1 VLWRHILRYNE
12 KEIGA
17 AIAEH
22 RRLLDRVEQLLTAES
37 PEDLGSFLARA
48 RDLREAIP
56 RGAKDTLMGD
66 HTIHVDLVDSPGG
79 IAQVTGKLA
88 QAGIN
93 IADIE
98 ILHVREGVPGV
109 LKLGF
114 YDEEAYRSAR
124 RLFEDKEENA

>member
-1 VLWRHILRYNE
+1 M
-12 KEIGA
+12 

-22 RRLLDRVEQLLTAES
+22 RLLLDQVEVLLADGS
-37 PEDLGSFLARA
+37 PEGLGRFLHRA

-66 HTIHVDLVDSPGG
+66 RTVHVDLVDTPGG
-79 IAQVTGKLA
+79 IAQATGRLA
-88 QAGIN
+88 EAGIN

-109 LKLGF
+109 LKIGF
-114 YDEEAYRSAR
+114 YDDEAYQAAR
-124 RLFEDKEENA
+124 RLFEKKEDNQ